1 MILTLDIGNTN
12 IKTALFDGKEMRY
25 YWRMSTNI
33 QKSSDE
39 YGIVLVNLFQHVGVR
54 PEEVEGIM
62 ISSVVPTINFT
73 IEHMCQNYFGQ
84 TPLFVVP
91 GIKTG
96 INIRYENPRELGS
109 DRIANA
115 VAAFEE
121 YGARRFSSISVR
133 QRRSAWSERAAC
145 SLAGASAPA

>member
-62 ISSVVPTINFT
+62 ISSVVPPGTS
-73 IEHMCQNYFGQ
+73 
-84 TPLFVVP
+84 FVP
-91 GIKTG
+91 QFKIMTSGCHK
-96 INIRYENPRELGS
+96 E
-109 DRIANA
+109 
-115 VAAFEE
+115 
-121 YGARRFSSISVR
+121 
-133 QRRSAWSERAAC
+133 WS
-145 SLAGASAPA
+145 

>member
-96 INIRYENPRELGS
+96 INIRYENR
-109 DRIANA
+109 ANW
-115 VAAFEE
+115 AATESRTQWRRMRST
-121 YGARRFSSISVR
+121 ARRRFSSISVR

-145 SLAGASAPA
+145 FLADASAPA

>member
-73 IEHMCQNYFGQ
+73 
-84 TPLFVVP
+84 
-91 GIKTG
+91 
-96 INIRYENPRELGS
+96 R
-109 DRIANA
+109 ANW
-115 VAAFEE
+115 AATESRTQWRRMRST
-121 YGARRFSSISVR
+121 ARRRFSSISVR
-133 QRRSAWSERAAC
+133 QRRSAWSERAVC